1 VLDHAL
7 ADAQVMGGAA
17 QGIGQALMERVVYDA
32 TSGQLITGSFMD
44 YAMPRAADLPDFD
57 CAALSVPCLTNPLG
71 AKGVGEA
78 GTTAALAA
86 VMNAIADALPEG
98 RGAALR
104 MPATAE
110 AIWRACRG

>member
-1 VLDHAL
+1 MAEAFDPPFNRPDRGFNDLPGWTWVGTY
-7 ADAQVMGGAA
+7 GGYYL
-17 QGIGQALMERVVYDA
+17 QANRL
-32 TSGQLITGSFMD
+32 
-44 YAMPRAADLPDFD
+44 ADLPDFD